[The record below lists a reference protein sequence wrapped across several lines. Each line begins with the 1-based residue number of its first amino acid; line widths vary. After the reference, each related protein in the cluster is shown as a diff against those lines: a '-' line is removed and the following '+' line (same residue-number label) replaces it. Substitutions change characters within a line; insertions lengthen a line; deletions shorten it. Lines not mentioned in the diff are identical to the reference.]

1 MQPPRRRGISSGVNR
16 LLALVVAA
24 LFLLPLIW
32 AASASLRTTGAPW
45 PRTMDWIPS
54 PLAWSNY
61 RTVFE
66 IIELRR
72 FALNSLF
79 VVALATPLTILFASL
94 AGFAISQIS
103 SRWRM
108 RILALSV
115 ACLMVPIT
123 AIWLP
128 RFILFK
134 EAGLINQRAVLVVPA
149 LMGTSPLY
157 VMLFVWAFTRVPREL
172 FEAARL
178 DGAGPYRLWG
188 QIGMPLARPVIVSV
202 AVLSSV
208 HYWNSFI
215 EPLLYIRTMDK
226 MVASQGLR
234 MLYQLEPT
242 NWPLI
247 MTGAVLMIA
256 PILLLFV
263 LMQRAFLQDSRGQS
277 LLGR

>member
-1 MQPPRRRGISSGVNR
+1 MQPPRRRSLSSAANR
-16 LLALVVAA
+16 LLALAVAA

-32 AASASLRTTGAPW
+32 AASVSLRTTGAPW
-45 PRTMDWIPS
+45 PRTMDWLPS

-66 IIELRR
+66 IIDLRR

-79 VVALATPLTILFASL
+79 VVTLATPLTILFASL
-94 AGFAISQIS
+94 AGFAVSQIPS
-103 SRWRM
+103 QWRV

-128 RFILFK
+128 RFILYK
-134 EAGLINQRAVLVVPA
+134 EAGLINERAVLVVPA

-157 VMLFVWAFTRVPREL
+157 VMLFVWAFMRVPHEL
-172 FEAARL
+172 FEAAKL
-178 DGAGPYRLWG
+178 DGAGPYRLWA

-234 MLYQLEPT
+234 MLYQLDQT

-247 MTGAVLMIA
+247 MTGAILMIV
-256 PILLLFV
+256 PIAILFV